1 MTPLLIITLLAC
13 GPKKDYVP
21 YTVRRPEGS
30 WRIVQEGGADYA
42 WYNRDL
48 NSVIY
53 VDSSCEKKF
62 EDRKL
67 KDSIQ
72 SLTQGISDGAPIAS
86 SELSIDS
93 RIGRFEIHN
102 GVLDGIS
109 VQIGVAAV
117 SKNEC
122 LYDFIYIAPPSQFD
136 LGLNDFL
143 GFLQTF
149 RTTESDGFRR
159 IQTTESE

>member
-1 MTPLLIITLLAC
+1 MTALLLSLLFGC
-13 GPKKDYVP
+13 GPKKDHVP
-21 YTVRRPEGS
+21 YTVRRPDGS
-30 WRIVQEGGADYA
+30 WRNVQEGGADYA
-42 WYNRDL
+42 WYNRSL
-48 NSVIY
+48 SAVIY

-62 EDRKL
+62 EDREL
-67 KDSIQ
+67 RDSIQ
-72 SLTQGISDGAPIAS
+72 SLTQGVSNGEPIAS
-86 SELSIDS
+86 SELNIDS

-102 GVLDGIS
+102 GVLDGVS

-122 LYDFIYIAPPSQFD
+122 LYDFVYIAPPGQFD

-149 RTTESDGFRR
+149 RTTEGDGFRR
-159 IQTTESE
+159 I